1 MKLLDKLK
9 NALFEEEYVEV
20 EETVQ
25 KSKKEKNKKK
35 ILSGNNKDSG
45 HLKGVRV
52 TNYED
57 DAEEAPIARKIAPV
71 KKESGTGNDI
81 ISKREEKVSRVNEKK
96 NASFNDDSV
105 IKVTEIVQE
114 NDANNSSPKSKI
126 YNQEGYNDVSKIEKH
141 EKPLYQKN
149 KKDDDEVKLYKTSI
163 EDEYIKSS
171 TANEY
176 GNYEKTKAKKAF
188 KASPNISPVY
198 GIIDDQGSSI
208 QRPIKQEVRLTSA
221 VRNDKVDVD
230 DVRRKAY
237 GTLVDD
243 LSDRLSTVNTDELK
257 ENLMI
262 DLRENNAPEV
272 NKITMEDAEEY
283 FEDLGLEYDTD
294 YIDASKAKASGRRLR
309 SEVDYDSPKVEE
321 VESSDVPSFLQE
333 DSTVSNDNQ
342 NNSDNIDEEKTYGLE
357 ENKIETNSYDS
368 NSRGNNFEDDELSE
382 DNLFDLIDS
391 MYDK

>member
-25 KSKKEKNKKK
+25 KPKKDKNKKK
-35 ILSGNNKDSG
+35 ILSGNDKEKG
-45 HLKGVRV
+45 HLSSVKV
-52 TNYED
+52 TNYD
-57 DAEEAPIARKIAPV
+57 DELEEAPIARKIAPV
-71 KKESGTGNDI
+71 KKEVRASNDL
-81 ISKREEKVSRVNEKK
+81 ISKREDRISRVSEKK
-96 NASFNDDSV
+96 NISINDDSA

-114 NDANNSSPKSKI
+114 SDNNISSSKPMI
-126 YNQEGYNDVSKIEKH
+126 YNQEGYVNESKIEKQ
-141 EKPLYQKN
+141 EKELYQKN
-149 KKDDDEVKLYKTSI
+149 KRVDDEVKLYKTSI

-176 GNYEKTKAKKAF
+176 GNYEKTKTKKVF

-198 GIIDDQGSSI
+198 GIIDDEGSRI

-243 LSDRLSTVNTDELK
+243 LNDKMSTTNTEELK

-262 DLRENNAPEV
+262 DLRENRAPEV

-309 SEVDYDSPKVEE
+309 SEVSYDSPKIEE
-321 VESSDVPSFLQE
+321 VESNNIPSFLQE
-333 DSTVSNDNQ
+333 DNIINADKQNDFN
-342 NNSDNIDEEKTYGLE
+342 EEKVNMVE
-357 ENKIETNSYDS
+357 KPKIESNSYIDS
-368 NSRGNNFEDDELSE
+368 SRNSNFEDDELSE